1 MLMIIPRILVAA
13 LLPGLLISHAALADS
28 VTVNISGNVVAS
40 PCTVESSSPISVVLP
55 DIDMAKLS
63 AKASTSAAESFEL
76 KLKDCPASTTKVIA
90 TYSGT
95 AATLSADSFINGG
108 TATQV
113 VLWVKD
119 GDDKTINPNTTRT
132 ATIDSKTQ
140 KASFKQTVQLYS
152 MGAAQPG
159 TVSGNIVV
167 SFTYQ

>member
-1 MLMIIPRILVAA
+1 MSMITPRILIAT
-13 LLPGLLISHAALADS
+13 LLPGLLICHVTQADS

-40 PCTVESSSPISVVLP
+40 PCTVESTSPLSVVLP
-55 DIDMAKLS
+55 DVDMATL
-63 AKASTSAAESFEL
+63 ATAASTSAEKSFEL

-95 AATLSADSFINGG
+95 VAPIEKDSFLNTG

-119 GDDKTINPNTTRT
+119 DANVTIYPNTTRT
-132 ATIDSKTQ
+132 VAVDSKTQ
-140 KASFKQTVQLYS
+140 KAVFTQTVRLYS
-152 MGAAQPG
+152 KGAAQPG
-159 TVSGNIVV
+159 TVSGNIIV

>member
-1 MLMIIPRILVAA
+1 MLMMTPRILITT
-13 LLPGLLISHAALADS
+13 LLSGLLINHAALADS

-55 DIDMAKLS
+55 DVDMATLS
-63 AKASTSAAESFEL
+63 AAASTSAAESFEL

-90 TYSGT
+90 SYGGT
-95 AATLSADSFINGG
+95 VSTLATDSFINNG
-108 TATQV
+108 TATQI

-119 GDDKTINPNTTRT
+119 SDGTTIKPNTTRT
-132 ATIDSKTQ
+132 ATIDSKTK

-152 MGAAQPG
+152 KGLAQPG
-159 TVSGNIVV
+159 TVSGNIIV